1 MTINPGSAEGWPKRI
16 DDESMKGLM
25 YALASK
31 RFSMADG
38 RPAIALWHPN
48 GPEYGRAVYT
58 EGREYRLD
66 ENWARFD
73 MGDRDEVNITGT
85 VHIVWLFRTWEP
97 GVGDYSH
104 LADRL
109 HDLIPGANS
118 YVRQP
123 CTCPIVS
130 SNVLWSLVQHLND
143 SHHPD
148 GVPLGGD
155 KWSRERIADWLEGL
169 DLDLSVDP
177 ERAQRRSHR
186 RGPTV
191 YTEEQVAAMQETMK
205 KFSQATLLT
214 TESVKK
220 MIGLFN
226 EDPQEET

>member
-1 MTINPGSAEGWPKRI
+1 
-16 DDESMKGLM
+16 
-25 YALASK
+25 
-31 RFSMADG
+31 
-38 RPAIALWHPN
+38 
-48 GPEYGRAVYT
+48 
-58 EGREYRLD
+58 
-66 ENWARFD
+66 
-73 MGDRDEVNITGT
+73 
-85 VHIVWLFRTWEP
+85 
-97 GVGDYSH
+97 
-104 LADRL
+104 
-109 HDLIPGANS
+109 
-118 YVRQP
+118 
-123 CTCPIVS
+123 
-130 SNVLWSLVQHLND
+130 
-143 SHHPD
+143 
-148 GVPLGGD
+148 VPLGGD